1 MAVKQTW
8 PALPSLGGQ
17 GTSKKAKQPAA
28 QNRDNLLEGLRGI
41 GASGLTSLKKDIGQ
55 GIPEEFFRQMLG
67 IEKPRARAS
76 GDIKPGQSIEL
87 SAAIEEQKE
96 ENKVLRMKLAQEQ
109 RLRSE
114 DKNLFTQRTQ
124 ELKMELHALSQETL
138 KLAQSTQG
146 LSQEVEVA
154 AMQAP
159 ANPGVYHVNFF
170 EQLRNFIASFR
181 KDIENTSLWIRALNT
196 RSAKRQ
202 TFWGQVGQSGSKR
215 LLSPEDY
222 LQRSAG

>member
-1 MAVKQTW
+1 MAVKQAW
-8 PALPSLGGQ
+8 QAGP
-17 GTSKKAKQPAA
+17 KKTKTPP
-28 QNRDNLLEGLRGI
+28 QNSDNLLEGLRGI
-41 GASGLTSLKKDIGQ
+41 GSAGLTSLKKDVAQ
-55 GIPEEFFRQMLG
+55 GIPEDFMRQLFG
-67 IEKPRARAS
+67 IEKAQARAS
-76 GDIKPGQSIEL
+76 GDIRPGQSIEL
-87 SAAIEEQKE
+87 TAAIEEQRE

-146 LSQEVEVA
+146 LSREVEVA

-170 EQLRNFIASFR
+170 EKLRSFIASFR
-181 KDIENTSLWIRALNT
+181 KKIENASLWLQASNRRA
-196 RSAKRQ
+196 AKRR

>member
-1 MAVKQTW
+1 MAVKFTSARNGQAW
-8 PALPSLGGQ
+8 P
-17 GTSKKAKQPAA
+17 GTSKKTKTPP

-41 GASGLTSLKKDIGQ
+41 GASGLTSLKKDVAQ

-76 GDIKPGQSIEL
+76 GDIRPGQSIEL
-87 SAAIEEQKE
+87 TQAIEEQKE
-96 ENKVLRMKLAQEQ
+96 ENKVLRIKLAQEQ

-124 ELKMELHALSQETL
+124 ELKMELHALSQETV

-146 LSQEVEVA
+146 LSREVEVA

-159 ANPGVYHVNFF
+159 ANPGVYHINFF
-170 EQLRNFIASFR
+170 EQLRSFIASFR
-181 KDIENTSLWIRALNT
+181 KKIENASLWLQASNN
-196 RSAKRQ
+196 RSAKRRS
-202 TFWGQVGQSGSKR
+202 FWGQVGQSGSKR

>member
-1 MAVKQTW
+1 MKQTW
-8 PALPSLGGQ
+8 Q
-17 GTSKKAKQPAA
+17 GSPKKPKAQAQA

-41 GASGLTSLKKDIGQ
+41 GASGFTSLKKDIGQ

-67 IEKPRARAS
+67 IEKPYARAS
-76 GDIKPGQSIEL
+76 GDIRPGQSIEL
-87 SAAIEEQKE
+87 TQAIEEQKE

-114 DKNLFTQRTQ
+114 DKNLFTQKTQ

-146 LSQEVEVA
+146 LSREVEVA

-181 KDIENTSLWIRALNT
+181 KKIENASLWLQASNNRAT
-196 RSAKRQ
+196 KRRS
-202 TFWGQVGQSGSKR
+202 FWGQVGQSGSKR

>member
-1 MAVKQTW
+1 MAVAVKQAW
-8 PALPSLGGQ
+8 QAGP
-17 GTSKKAKQPAA
+17 KKTKTPV

-41 GASGLTSLKKDIGQ
+41 GSAGMNSFKKDVAQ
-55 GIPEEFFRQMLG
+55 GIPEEFFRQMFG
-67 IEKPRARAS
+67 IEKLQPRAS
-76 GDIKPGQSIEL
+76 GDIMPGQSIEL
-87 SAAIEEQKE
+87 NRAIEEQKE

-109 RLRSE
+109 RMRSE
-114 DKNLFTQRTQ
+114 DKSLFTQRTQ
-124 ELKMELHALSQETL
+124 ELKMELHALAQETV

-146 LSQEVEVA
+146 LSKEVEVA

-159 ANPGVYHVNFF
+159 ANPGVYHINFF
-170 EQLRNFIASFR
+170 EKLRNFIASFR
-181 KDIENTSLWIRALNT
+181 KKIENASLWLQASNRRA
-196 RSAKRQ
+196 AKRR

>member
-1 MAVKQTW
+1 MAVKQAW
-8 PALPSLGGQ
+8 PASSQKTKNRPV
-17 GTSKKAKQPAA
+17 

-41 GASGLTSLKKDIGQ
+41 GSAGFTSLKKDVAQ

-67 IEKPRARAS
+67 IEKPHAHAS
-76 GDIKPGQSIEL
+76 GDIMPGQSIEL
-87 SAAIEEQKE
+87 AQAIEEQKE
-96 ENKVLRMKLAQEQ
+96 ENKVLRLKLAQEQ

-114 DKNLFTQRTQ
+114 DKNLFTQKTQ
-124 ELKMELHALSQETL
+124 ELKMELHALSQETV

-146 LSQEVEVA
+146 LSREVQIA

-159 ANPGVYHVNFF
+159 ANPGVYHINFF
-170 EQLRNFIASFR
+170 EKLRNFIASFR
-181 KDIENTSLWIRALNT
+181 KRIENASLWLQASNN
-196 RSAKRQ
+196 RSAKRR